1 MLRSIANCLACM
13 ANPHFLGLQK
23 PGQYSVNDLPPSWG
37 MTPSWGTLPPW
48 QKDNSGETPW
58 TKEFRTLQPPG
69 KQKQEDPSVIN
80 GMRDS
85 TRLIWQQDRR
95 ELSPDPP
102 AREGR
107 EAREASE
114 APEEVTETR
123 VRQREAYVQEGEP
136 LQRRAQRALPRFLQR
151 TLFGQA
157 EPQEL
162 TTTEAPYTEVRRGW
176 PDPRQKGERRMTAA
190 NYGAMEIHGFFGLID
205 DGSDA
210 AGRTLIVHVPR
221 YVKGY
226 FMDIKQGDVIHVYHA
241 KGLKIGGALT
251 VLSTGRH
258 KYYNP
263 GRKVTTCTICVPEE
277 QWAPFASF

>member
-1 MLRSIANCLACM
+1 MLQSIANCLACM
-13 ANPHFLGLQK
+13 ASHFLGLQK

-37 MTPSWGTLPPW
+37 VNPLTPLPPW

-58 TKEFRTLQPPG
+58 TKEFRTFQPPA
-69 KQKQEDPSVIN
+69 KQKQDDPSVVN
-80 GMRDS
+80 GMRDG
-85 TRLIWQQDRR
+85 TQLIWQ
-95 ELSPDPP
+95 EEEEAAPPP
-102 AREGR
+102 ARETAG
-107 EAREASE
+107 
-114 APEEVTETR
+114 EVTQ
-123 VRQREAYVQEGEP
+123 QREAYVREGEP
-136 LQRRAQRALPRFLQR
+136 LQRRAQRALPRFLQK
-151 TLFGQA
+151 TLFGQESDVPA
-157 EPQEL
+157 AIKTPL
-162 TTTEAPYTEVRRGW
+162 YTEVRRSW

-205 DGSDA
+205 DGSEG

-241 KGLKIGGALT
+241 QGLKVGGALT
-251 VLSTGRH
+251 VLATGRH